1 MLTIDEEGKDRK
13 DAKLGQKEPYNMK
26 NKGF

>member
-1 MLTIDEEGKDRK
+1 MLTIDEENRRLK
-13 DAKLGQKEPYNMK
+13 DAKLGQKEPHNVK